1 MRFHPPFDRDPNTPI
16 PRTLQIHRHN
26 SYPLITSPQVAAIA
40 SARTDRDAAISL
52 LFEAATSGSRTT
64 LAGAMSAL
72 ALVLSAC
79 VETECS
85 ERVATSSSSCGG
97 NGSGAMRALQM
108 LSAGSFDLSEPY
120 VQATIQQLLD
130 RRVDALLDLRLTVAP
145 AAYLMGVPDPT
156 HTLAPNEVYVYH
168 GMGWEGS

>member
-1 MRFHPPFDRDPNTPI
+1 M
-16 PRTLQIHRHN
+16 
-26 SYPLITSPQVAAIA
+26 AAIA
-40 SARTDRDAAISL
+40 SARTDRDAAIAL

-64 LAGAMSAL
+64 FAGTRTHGGAMSAL

-79 VETECS
+79 VETECA

-108 LSAGSFDLSEPY
+108 LAAGPFNLSEPY
-120 VQATIQQLLD
+120 IQATIQQLLD
-130 RRVDALLDLRLTVAP
+130 RRVDALLDLRLTVTP

-156 HTLAPNEVYVYH
+156 HTLAPNEIYVHH
-168 GMGWEGS
+168 GMGWEGTSSYS